1 MGERIR
7 ALADANPVDQLA
19 CLVLRVLAERS
30 PCTERSFLEQVLG
43 AEAAS
48 HSHTRQ
54 LVHSALLKLKALAFI
69 EFSQEHVAI
78 TDEGRECLRALPV
91 VISRQ
96 VPTVDREQE
105 GFKSSTKAK
114 LTKQYVSSLPQLQ
127 ARLRTRYDAL
137 LRVLAATTLQ
147 TQYGPW
153 LKWFCQIR
161 LAEFRPTMP
170 PVYQIFHWARGASLC
185 EWKQNVAPAATTLV
199 RVAMQRAKVFRRKW
213 QVARLSE
220 GGDGKIE
227 AWLSNIAGV
236 HGLQRDAKLAAFGL
250 NRSINHTGA
259 LLLVSGALAIASG
272 IIFLSGE
279 RANSSN
285 AESAFLSGKGA
296 GSSRTSP
303 IVWVYEQRDRLGRSI
318 FVTRRLAG
326 ATWIEGLAIAGEN
339 ASKQMLTG
347 VQGTIKMD
355 SGEEIKLSV
364 STEGSQGKWADAQ
377 DVSPGS
383 KFTLKSALIPDN
395 AQTEVPAEEF
405 LSKHGGMIFRVSYA
419 IAGVQTT
426 VIEYFSVSKLRAQLA
441 DMS

>member
-7 ALADANPVDQLA
+7 ALADPNPVDQLA
-19 CLVLRVLAERS
+19 CLVLRVLAELS
-30 PCTERSFLEQVLG
+30 PCTERSFLEHVLG

-54 LVHSALLKLKALAFI
+54 LAHSALLKLKALAFI

-78 TDEGRECLRALPV
+78 TDEGRGCLRALPV
-91 VISRQ
+91 VIPRQ
-96 VPTVDREQE
+96 VPTADREQE

-114 LTKQYVSSLPQLQ
+114 LTKLCVSSLPQLQ
-127 ARLRTRYDAL
+127 VWLRTRHDAL
-137 LRVLAATTLQ
+137 LRVLATTSR

-161 LAEFRPTMP
+161 LAEFRPAMP
-170 PVYQIFHWARGASLC
+170 PVYQIFHRAWGASLC
-185 EWKQNVAPAATTLV
+185 EWKQKVAPALTTLL

-220 GGDGKIE
+220 GCDGKIE

-236 HGLQRDAKLAAFGL
+236 HGLLRDVKLATFGL
-250 NRSINHTGA
+250 NRSINHAGA
-259 LLLVSGALAIASG
+259 LLLVSGAIAIASG

-285 AESAFLSGKGA
+285 AESASVSGNEA

-303 IVWVYEQRDRLGRSI
+303 IVWVDERHDRLGRSI

-326 ATWIEGLAIAGEN
+326 ATWIEGLAITGEN

-383 KFTLKSALIPDN
+383 KFALKSALTRDN
-395 AQTEVPAEEF
+395 AQTEMPAEEF

-419 IAGVQTT
+419 IGGVQTT

>member
-7 ALADANPVDQLA
+7 ALADPNPVDQLA
-19 CLVLRVLAERS
+19 CLVLRVLAELS
-30 PCTERSFLEQVLG
+30 PCTERSFLEHVLG

-54 LVHSALLKLKALAFI
+54 LARSALLKLKALAFI

-78 TDEGRECLRALPV
+78 TDEGRGCLRALPV
-91 VISRQ
+91 VIPRQ
-96 VPTVDREQE
+96 VPTADREQE

-114 LTKQYVSSLPQLQ
+114 LTKQCVSSLPQLQ

-161 LAEFRPTMP
+161 LAEFRPAMP
-170 PVYQIFHWARGASLC
+170 PVYQIFHWAWGASLC

-199 RVAMQRAKVFRRKW
+199 RVVMQRAKAFRRKW

-236 HGLQRDAKLAAFGL
+236 LRDAKLAAFGL
-250 NRSINHTGA
+250 NRSINHAGA
-259 LLLVSGALAIASG
+259 LLLVSGAIAIASG

-364 STEGSQGKWADAQ
+364 STEGSQGKWTDAQ

-383 KFTLKSALIPDN
+383 KFT
-395 AQTEVPAEEF
+395 
-405 LSKHGGMIFRVSYA
+405 
-419 IAGVQTT
+419 
-426 VIEYFSVSKLRAQLA
+426 
-441 DMS
+441 